1 MLMDPAQRG
10 GFRERQA
17 PSFRVRVLALSALP
31 AHLGPVL
38 GMERAQNR
46 GAGLF
51 CSLPRPFV
59 LRTVPGHIGSSH
71 ERFLCEWMDE

>member
-10 GFRERQA
+10 GFRERQV
-17 PSFRVRVLALSALP
+17 PSFGVHVLAALP

-38 GMERAQNR
+38 GMEHAQNR
-46 GAGLF
+46 RAGLF
-51 CSLPRPFV
+51 CSIPRPFV

-71 ERFLCEWMDE
+71 ERFVGEWMDE